1 MTNKLQKR
9 LIYVTM
15 LVLALLFTAELK
27 TAYASSNI
35 KSLLTSW
42 FEGKQQESIQ
52 ALEEEIITEK
62 EAQMSVLK
70 EEIAVSLNQANK
82 ELADFTSK
90 EAEKSKQELK
100 SYTQRLIQSIEFDEE
115 GKQDQ
120 FISELEKIME
130 EAYMKLDQA
139 REDALYQSE

>member
-1 MTNKLQKR
+1 MTNKRHQR
-9 LIYVTM
+9 LFIVLM
-15 LVLALLFTAELK
+15 VLALLFTVEWK

-35 KSLLTSW
+35 QSLLTSW

-52 ALEEEIITEK
+52 SLEEEIMIEK

-70 EEIAVSLNQANK
+70 EEIAVLLIQANK

-90 EAEKSKQELK
+90 EADKSKQELK
-100 SYTQRLIQSIEFDEE
+100 SYTEQLIQTIEFNEE
-115 GKQDQ
+115 SKRDQ

-130 EAYMKLDQA
+130 EAYMKLEQA
-139 REDALYQSE
+139 GENALYQSE

>member
-1 MTNKLQKR
+1 MTNKRRQR
-9 LIYVTM
+9 LFIVGM
-15 LVLALLFTAELK
+15 MVLALLFTAEWK

-52 ALEEEIITEK
+52 TLEEEIMAEK
-62 EAQMSVLK
+62 EAQMAILK

-82 ELADFTSK
+82 ELANYTSK

-100 SYTQRLIQSIEFDEE
+100 SYTEELIESIEFEEE
-115 GKQDQ
+115 GQQEQ
-120 FISELEKIME
+120 FMSELQIIME
-130 EAYMKLDQA
+130 EAYLKIEQA
-139 REDALYQSE
+139 RDNALHQTE

>member
-1 MTNKLQKR
+1 MTNKRHQR
-9 LIYVTM
+9 LFIVM
-15 LVLALLFTAELK
+15 MMVLALLFTVEWK

-35 KSLLTSW
+35 QSLLTSW

-52 ALEEEIITEK
+52 SLEEEIMIEK

-70 EEIAVSLNQANK
+70 EEIAVLLNQANK

-90 EAEKSKQELK
+90 EADKSKQELK
-100 SYTQRLIQSIEFDEE
+100 SYTEQLIQTIEFNEE
-115 GKQDQ
+115 SKRDQ

-130 EAYMKLDQA
+130 EAYMKLEQA
-139 REDALYQSE
+139 GENALYQSE

>member
-1 MTNKLQKR
+1 MTNKRHQR
-9 LIYVTM
+9 LFIVM
-15 LVLALLFTAELK
+15 MMVLALLFTVEWK

-35 KSLLTSW
+35 QSLLTSW

-52 ALEEEIITEK
+52 SLEEEIMIEK

-82 ELADFTSK
+82 ELADLSK
-90 EAEKSKQELK
+90 EADKSKQELK
-100 SYTQRLIQSIEFDEE
+100 SYTEQLIQTIEFNEDS
-115 GKQDQ
+115 KRDQ

-130 EAYMKLDQA
+130 EAYMKLEQA
-139 REDALYQSE
+139 GENALYQSE